1 MFESMLTFRI
11 FISTKNDLKLLSERE
26 IASILEENMRLKNL
40 VQKQE
45 STLSERA
52 VTLSKK
58 DAEILQKDSE
68 IAWLKRM
75 IFGQKRERFTAT
87 PEGQLSLP
95 FEVDQKEVEQAVQTT
110 QLEKEAKTKK
120 EKAKHPGRGT
130 LPTHLEVRETII
142 EPSGDLTDM
151 VHVADEITEELEMEP
166 AKYYI
171 HRIVRRKYAP
181 KSGEGSFMIAP
192 MPDRV
197 LDKAIAGA
205 GVITQAIIDKYVDH
219 LPLYRQLQRFARE
232 GIHIKE
238 PTIHHWVHRAIEKLE
253 ILYEYLWQQQ
263 VRCGYLQV
271 DETTIKVLESEKKN
285 AAHLGYYWVYNDPVG
300 NIPMFKY
307 EKGRAGA
314 FPAQQLQDF
323 KGFLQT
329 DGYAGYNQLAERQ
342 SITQLCCWAHAR
354 REFEKALPNDKAR
367 AEMALMWIQQ
377 LYKIE
382 RDSQNLDS
390 AQRKE
395 LRLEKALPILNA
407 FFKWAAQQKAKVLPK
422 SQIGKAINYSIERY
436 DALMVVYLSNGN
448 LHIDNNAVENSI
460 RPIAI
465 GRKNYLFANNHES
478 AQRAAII
485 YTFMAI
491 CKKHNVNPYHWL
503 KDTLLV
509 IDQTNIQNLHSLL
522 PQNFNKQDAL
532 A

>member
-1 MFESMLTFRI
+1 
-11 FISTKNDLKLLSERE
+11 
-26 IASILEENMRLKNL
+26 MRLKNL

-45 STLSERA
+45 N
-52 VTLSKK
+52 TLSKK
-58 DAEILQKDSE
+58 DVEILQKDSE

-75 IFGQKRERFTAT
+75 IFGQKRERFTTT
-87 PEGQLSLP
+87 PEGQLNLP
-95 FEVDQKEVEQAVQTT
+95 FEIDEKELEQAVEAI
-110 QLEKEAKTKK
+110 QLEKEAKVKK
-120 EKAKHPGRGT
+120 EKAKHPGRQS
-130 LPTHLEVRETII
+130 LPAHLEVRETII

-192 MPDRV
+192 LPDRV
-197 LDKAIAGA
+197 LNKAIAGA

-232 GIHIKE
+232 GIEIKE
-238 PTIHHWVHRAIEKLE
+238 STIHHWVHRGIEKLE
-253 ILYEYLWQQQ
+253 ILYDYLWQQQ

-271 DETTIKVLESEKKN
+271 DETTIKVLESEGAANRKKN

-300 NIPMFKY
+300 NIPIFKY

-314 FPAQQLQDF
+314 FPTQQLKDF

-367 AEMALMWIQQ
+367 AEMALLWIQQ

-382 RDSQNLDS
+382 RDSQNLNVE
-390 AQRKE
+390 QRKE
-395 LRLEKALPILNA
+395 LRLEKALPILNT
-407 FFKWAAQQKAKVLPK
+407 FFKWAAGQKAKVLPK

-436 DALMVVYLSNGN
+436 ETLMAYLNNGN
-448 LHIDNNAVENSI
+448 LHIDNNAIENSI

-491 CKKHNVNPYHWL
+491 CKKHNVNPYQWL
-503 KDTLLV
+503 KNTLIT
-509 IDQTNIQNLHSLL
+509 IDQTNIQNLESIL
-522 PQNFNKQDAL
+522 PQNFNKQDAV